1 MARTGRFF
9 GSCVTR
15 YCSEQNYGSAFDNN
29 FAALHIICGKHKT
42 STCVK
47 TLVFEFSD
55 AQAEVIRSL
64 FWV

>member
-1 MARTGRFF
+1 MFF
-9 GSCVTR
+9 APVSQGTIR
-15 YCSEQNYGSAFDNN
+15 EQNYGLGFDNN

-55 AQAEVIRSL
+55 AQAEVFCSL